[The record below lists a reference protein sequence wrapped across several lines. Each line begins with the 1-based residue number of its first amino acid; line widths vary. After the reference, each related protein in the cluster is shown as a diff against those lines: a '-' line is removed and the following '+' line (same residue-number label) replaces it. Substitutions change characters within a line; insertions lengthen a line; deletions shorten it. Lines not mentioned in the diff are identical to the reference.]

1 MTTIIGFV
9 SQKGGVGK
17 STLARLIGREAAGG
31 GLSVKIGDLDT
42 QQTTSTLWAARRSQN
57 EVEPAVRVEAYADL
71 RIALND
77 ASAFDVFLIDG
88 APHSSK
94 ETLEIARAADFVVI
108 PTSQSLDDLH
118 PSVLLAHE
126 LVKKGISRDTIAFA
140 LCKVTDSIAEVREA
154 RSYLEQAGY
163 QVLEGEVPYRTG
175 FSKALDQG
183 KAITE
188 TPFKTL
194 TQRAETLA
202 QSIIDAAV
210 SAMERRAA

>member
-1 MTTIIGFV
+1 MTTTIGFI

-17 STLARLIGREAAGG
+17 STLARLIGREAAAG

-57 EVEPAVRVEAYADL
+57 EIAPAVRVEAYS
-71 RIALND
+71 ALQTALKD
-77 ASAFDVFLIDG
+77 AAAFDVFLIDG

-94 ETLEIARAADFVVI
+94 ETLEIARAADFIVI

-126 LVKKGISRDTIAFA
+126 LVKKGIARETIAFA
-140 LCKVTDSIAEVREA
+140 LCKVTDSAAEVREA
-154 RSYLEQAGY
+154 RNYLEQAGY
-163 QVLEGEVPYRTG
+163 AVLSGDVPYRTG

-194 TQRAETLA
+194 TSRAETLA

-210 SAMERRAA
+210 TATQRRAA

>member
-1 MTTIIGFV
+1 MTTTIGFI

-17 STLARLIGREAAGG
+17 STLARLIGREAAAG

-42 QQTTSTLWAARRSQN
+42 QQTTSTLWAARRSEN
-57 EVEPAVRVEAYADL
+57 EITPAVRVEAYSAL
-71 RIALND
+71 RTALND
-77 ASAFDVFLIDG
+77 AVAFDVFLIDG

-126 LVKKGISRDTIAFA
+126 LVKKGIPRETIAFA
-140 LCKVTDSIAEVREA
+140 LCKVTDSAGEVREA

-163 QVLEGEVPYRTG
+163 VVLTGEVPYRTG

-194 TQRAETLA
+194 TNRAETLA

-210 SAMERRAA
+210 TATERRAA